1 MIQILRDKLKKKGID
16 MNNQERIRKL
26 YKELD
31 RSCFMEEYKESA
43 DQDRPF
49 PIGHGQTISQPSL
62 VLRMTIL
69 LDVEKDSKVLEIG
82 TGSGY
87 QAALLAKAA
96 EELYTVERIED
107 LFVKAKDRLTK
118 GGYENIKFKL
128 GDGSLGWKDHAPYDR
143 IMVTASAR
151 KIPEKLVEQLAPSG
165 KMVIPVGEGSVQEL
179 LLIKKDPEGKVEKEL
194 ITKVRFVRLIG
205 DY

>member
-1 MIQILRDKLKKKGID
+1 MD
-16 MNNQERIRKL
+16 NQERIRKL

-31 RSCFMEEYKESA
+31 RSYFMEEYKEAA

-69 LDVEKDSKVLEIG
+69 LDVDEDSKVLEIG

-96 EELYTVERIED
+96 KELYTVERIEE
-107 LFVKAKDRLTK
+107 LYVKAKDRLEK
-118 GGYENIKFKL
+118 AGYNNIKFKL
-128 GDGSLGWKDHAPYDR
+128 GDGSLGWEENAPYDR

-151 KIPEKLVEQLAPSG
+151 NLPEKLIDQLAPKG
-165 KMVIPVGEGSVQEL
+165 KMVIPVGKGSVQEL
-179 LLIKKDPEGKVEKEL
+179 LLIKK
-194 ITKVRFVRLIG
+194 
-205 DY
+205 

>member
-1 MIQILRDKLKKKGID
+1 MD
-16 MNNQERIRKL
+16 NQERIRKL

-31 RSCFMEEYKESA
+31 RSYFMEEYKEAA

-69 LDVEKDSKVLEIG
+69 LDVKKDSKVLEIG

-87 QAALLAKAA
+87 QTALLAKAA
-96 EELYTVERIED
+96 GEVYTVERIEE
-107 LFVKAKDRLTK
+107 LFAKAKDRLTK
-118 GGYENIKFKL
+118 GGYKNIKFKL
-128 GDGSLGWKDHAPYDR
+128 GDGSLGWKDHAPYHR

-151 KIPEKLVEQLAPSG
+151 NLPEKLIEQLAPNG

-179 LLIKKDPEGKVEKEL
+179 LLIRKDSEGKVEKEL
-194 ITKVRFVRLIG
+194 VTKVRFVRLIG
-205 DY
+205 EY